1 MKLKRGLGRLLE
13 RLFLPLVFEKGNREE
28 EGGGSDYHVGF
39 VSHGLCLFEVVN
51 ALLRLDPEKKV
62 LEKYRGHYNT
72 GWSRFEIS
80 IQVCVALRV
89 PPLSSVILIRLKNKD
104 ERGEGRGYDVNS
116 PTPLEVC
123 LVTFDSHDHLTLLV
137 CVLDNLSSGR
147 VSFVLLLIFFSPLL
161 LILAMA

>member
-1 MKLKRGLGRLLE
+1 LNELEERIGEVIREVVLL
-13 RLFLPLVFEKGNREE
+13 FAFEKGNCEK
-28 EGGGSDYHVGF
+28 EGGGLEYHVGF
-39 VSHGLCLFEVVN
+39 VSHRLCLFETVN

-104 ERGEGRGYDVNS
+104 KRGERQGYDVNS
-116 PTPLEVC
+116 PPPLEVC
-123 LVTFDSHDHLTLLV
+123 LVTFDSHDHLTSLV
-137 CVLDNLSSGR
+137 CVLDNLSSGLICSTSNFLAR
-147 VSFVLLLIFFSPLL
+147 SF
-161 LILAMA
+161 